1 MQAWHFECLLF
12 VPFWVILDGCAASK
26 VAVGRRDVVQALLVA
41 PMIVVVDECLDL
53 GFEITGQELVFQQDA
68 VLKGLV
74 PAFDL
79 ARAWRVAAPAA

>member
-1 MQAWHFECLLF
+1 
-12 VPFWVILDGCAASK
+12 
-26 VAVGRRDVVQALLVA
+26 
-41 PMIVVVDECLDL
+41 MIVVVDECLDL